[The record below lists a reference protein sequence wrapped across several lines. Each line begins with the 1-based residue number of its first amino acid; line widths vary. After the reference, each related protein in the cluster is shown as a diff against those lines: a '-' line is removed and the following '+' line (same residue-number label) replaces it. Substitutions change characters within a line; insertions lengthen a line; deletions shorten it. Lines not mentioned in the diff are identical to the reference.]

1 MLDFVKTHWKK
12 LLLLFCAVVLLSNL
26 YDLQIRH
33 TEKEMRANLK
43 KQLDTINAEYQQ
55 LQSGSGKQSMEEI
68 YDDCWEYYRIVYVW
82 YAYLQKH
89 DRILLRDTEIVES
102 WMCYGQTAEGMK
114 DIFADALQLE
124 EKQPEEFLANVNPDN
139 IKTIQNGID
148 YLEEGNFY
156 ISFDSYNQRMLLL
169 DAAQK

>member
-1 MLDFVKTHWKK
+1 
-12 LLLLFCAVVLLSNL
+12 
-26 YDLQIRH
+26 
-33 TEKEMRANLK
+33 
-43 KQLDTINAEYQQ
+43 
-55 LQSGSGKQSMEEI
+55 MEEI

-156 ISFDSYNQRMLLL
+156 LSFDSYNRRMLLL